1 MNAHEMNAHEPIR
14 QEAAHAQA
22 KKKQKVTSLTGHV
35 IVADAREAGEP
46 QLFYFSLQDAP
57 RHMQRQLTRN
67 NKTTYEFLSNDG
79 TESLMGLVNEN
90 SEEAEERAEE
100 VWNYIDN
107 KCNNENKF
115 RPGIHRSI
123 EYSFT
128 LASV

>member
-1 MNAHEMNAHEPIR
+1 MDAHEPVR

-22 KKKQKVTSLTGHV
+22 KKKQKVTVFTAHV
-35 IVADAREAGEP
+35 IVADAREPGEP
-46 QLFYFSLQDAP
+46 QLFYFSLEDAP
-57 RHMQRQLTRN
+57 KHMQNQLKRN
-67 NKTTYEFLSNDG
+67 NSDIYEFLSNDG
-79 TESLMGLVNEN
+79 VESLMGLVNEE

-115 RPGIHRSI
+115 QPGIHRSI

-128 LASV
+128 LACV